1 MRSIHPVAGQGW
13 NLGIKDIQ
21 TLSKVIDRYSID
33 DPILDEIYFARR
45 NIESVVYLNFTSFL
59 NFLYED
65 ENNIKKNIVKLG
77 FKILNIA
84 PLKNM
89 FIRQAMGRDKLI

>member
-21 TLSKVIDRYSID
+21 TLSKILDQYPLD
-33 DPILDEIYFARR
+33 DPIVEQIYFSRR
-45 NIESVVYLNFTSFL
+45 NIESALYLNFTSFL
-59 NFLYED
+59 NFLYE
-65 ENNIKKNIVKLG
+65 EEKSFKKNMVKLG
-77 FKILNIA
+77 FNILNID
-84 PLKNM
+84 PIKNL